1 MERHILFG
9 LKEHE
14 AACSNWLM
22 LFFVDILFHWLGIIG
37 FTAKIVTNNGRTLY
51 KLYIAPR
58 IDVLQKLEINL
69 VKVFTIPVENDGLPI
84 EPRREM
90 DRSCPL

>member
-1 MERHILFG
+1 
-9 LKEHE
+9 
-14 AACSNWLM
+14 M

-58 IDVLQKLEINL
+58 IDVVQKLEINA
-69 VKVFTIPVENDGLPI
+69 VKVFTIPVENHGLPI
-84 EPRREM
+84 EPRREI